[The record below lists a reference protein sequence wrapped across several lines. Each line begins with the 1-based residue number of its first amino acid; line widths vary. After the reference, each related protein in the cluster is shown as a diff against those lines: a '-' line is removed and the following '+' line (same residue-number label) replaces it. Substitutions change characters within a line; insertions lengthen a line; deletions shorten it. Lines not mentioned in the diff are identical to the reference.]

1 MKNTLLA
8 ALFLVSNS
16 ALAHPGHGKP
26 GWLHDHAEHIV
37 LGALAVALAG
47 WAIAK
52 IFRK

>member
-1 MKNTLLA
+1 MKNLLTS
-8 ALFLVSNS
+8 FLLLPAF

-26 GWLHDHAEHIV
+26 GWLHDHAEYIV

-47 WAIAK
+47 WLIAR

>member
-1 MKNTLLA
+1 MKTLLSA
-8 ALFLVSNS
+8 VLLLPAL

-26 GWLHDHAEHIV
+26 GWLHDHTEYIL
-37 LGALAVALAG
+37 LGALTVALAG